1 LIFSGENSSFE
12 IESDTME
19 ISTDFSNK
27 LRIGITEFEVDLETE
42 LIEMILNESIK
53 SITLTFQ
60 KTSTTFNLLN
70 QLLLQS
76 QVEID

>member
-1 LIFSGENSSFE
+1 
-12 IESDTME
+12 ME